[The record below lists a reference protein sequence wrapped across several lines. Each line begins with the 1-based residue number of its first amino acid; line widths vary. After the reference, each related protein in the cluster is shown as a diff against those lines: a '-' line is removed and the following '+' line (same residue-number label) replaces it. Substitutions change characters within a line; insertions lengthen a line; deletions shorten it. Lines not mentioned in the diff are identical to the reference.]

1 MSFLGF
7 LLPAIAGIMVIE
19 VAVIAFQPGARRARF
34 LPTVLAGLFI
44 VLAWNASARGL
55 GLYVVLAALTGA
67 LLAHAVDV
75 ARRW

>member
-1 MSFLGF
+1 M

-19 VAVIAFQPGARRARF
+19 LGVFVCQPAARRARF
-34 LPTVLAGLFI
+34 LPTVLAGFFI
-44 VLAWNASARGL
+44 VLAWNASAHGL
-55 GLYVVLAALTGA
+55 GVTVVLAALTAA